1 MIEIYTDGSCLTNP
15 GNGGWAAIINEDGKI
30 KKISGNEK
38 NTTNNRME
46 LMAPINALKNIK
58 SEEEINIYTDGSC
71 LSNPGDG
78 GWAAIISING
88 EIKEISGSEKNTTN
102 NRMELLAPI
111 RALKEMK
118 QSDQIEIYTDSQ
130 YVKLGITEWIN
141 TWVVNNWK
149 TSKKEDV
156 KNKDLW
162 VELYDLNKSLNVKW
176 NWVKAHAGNIMNEK
190 VDLLAKKAANLN

>member
-1 MIEIYTDGSCLTNP
+1 MN
-15 GNGGWAAIINEDGKI
+15 
-30 KKISGNEK
+30 
-38 NTTNNRME
+38 
-46 LMAPINALKNIK
+46 
-58 SEEEINIYTDGSC
+58 
-71 LSNPGDG
+71 
-78 GWAAIISING
+78 
-88 EIKEISGSEKNTTN
+88 
-102 NRMELLAPI
+102 
-111 RALKEMK
+111 
-118 QSDQIEIYTDSQ
+118 QSDQLEIYTDSQ

-176 NWVKAHAGNIMNEK
+176 NWVRAHAGNVMNEK

>member
-1 MIEIYTDGSCLTNP
+1 MI
-15 GNGGWAAIINEDGKI
+15 K
-30 KKISGNEK
+30 
-38 NTTNNRME
+38 
-46 LMAPINALKNIK
+46 
-58 SEEEINIYTDGSC
+58 IYTDGSC

-156 KNKDLW
+156 QNKDLW
-162 VELYDLNKSLNVKW
+162 VELYDLNTSLNVKW
-176 NWVKAHAGNIMNEK
+176 NWVKAHAGTVMNEK
-190 VDLLAKKAANLN
+190 VDLLAKRAANLN